1 MGQFV
6 PMQKI
11 NKLAIFDIDGTL
23 RIDGVVP
30 ENVVVGLKHIQQ
42 IGYNTTVSTGRGYI
56 RAKEA
61 LGENFN
67 VAISSDALI
76 ILEHGTKITD
86 RDGKI
91 LFANYFQ
98 QNEIE
103 HIVDF
108 TKANEEIVK
117 LLWFN
122 PPDVSKKVQVWV
134 LDPKHLPEEVAKR
147 GHYADVFTCSYDQ
160 LKERLLAQPLSNAT
174 AKLKEYIKVNNLKLH
189 FTRSEINTLFQD
201 GNMEFVRNIANKA
214 EAVNYI
220 EKYFNIQTEDIL
232 IAGNAIND
240 VEMLNLEAGKR
251 ILVGNSETL
260 KTVLG
265 YISKPEKTITV
276 GDPEELGLYLQKM

>member
-1 MGQFV
+1 MTNTT
-6 PMQKI
+6 KI
-11 NKLAIFDIDGTL
+11 AIFDIDGTI
-23 RIDGVVP
+23 RTNGIVPDSVVT
-30 ENVVVGLKHIQQ
+30 GLKHLQQ
-42 IGYNTTVSTGRGYI
+42 IGYATTVSTGRGYI
-56 RAKEA
+56 RAKEM
-61 LGENFN
+61 LGEDFDT
-67 VAISSDALI
+67 VISSDALM

-122 PPDVSKKVQVWV
+122 PPVVSEKVQVWV
-134 LDPKHLPEEVAKR
+134 LDPKHLPEETSKR
-147 GHYADVFTCSYDQ
+147 SHYADIFTCSYDE
-160 LKERLLAQPLSNAT
+160 LKERLLAQPLSNVT

-189 FTRSEINTLFQD
+189 FTRSELNTIFQD
-201 GNMEFVRNIANKA
+201 GNMEYVRNIANKA
-214 EAVNYI
+214 EAVHYI
-220 EKYFNIQTEDIL
+220 EKKFNLQSEDLL

-251 ILVGNSETL
+251 ILVGTSDTL
-260 KTVLG
+260 KTVRG
-265 YISKPEKTITV
+265 YLTNPEKTVTV
-276 GDPEELGLYLQKM
+276 ENPEELGLYLQRI

>member
-1 MGQFV
+1 MNER
-6 PMQKI
+6 K
-11 NKLAIFDIDGTL
+11 KLAIFDIDGTI
-23 RIDGVVP
+23 RSDGVVP
-30 ENVVVGLKHIQQ
+30 ESVAAGLKHIQEL
-42 IGYNTTVSTGRGYI
+42 GYITTVSTGRGYI

-61 LGENFN
+61 LGDIFDKVITPE
-67 VAISSDALI
+67 ALM

-86 RDGKI
+86 RDGEI

-134 LDPKHLPEEVAKR
+134 LDPKHLPEEIAKR
-147 GHYADVFTCSYDQ
+147 GHYADVFTCSYDE
-160 LKERLLAQPLSNAT
+160 LKERLLVQPLSNAT

-189 FTRSEINTLFQD
+189 FTKSEINTLFQD

-214 EAVNYI
+214 EAIHYL
-220 EKYFNIQTEDIL
+220 EKNFNLQREDIL

-265 YISKPEKTITV
+265 YLTNQEKTVTV
-276 GDPEELGLYLQKM
+276 ANPEELGLYLQKLTD